1 MIEVIDSMKRDL
13 NLSLISLNQRTES
26 IISLIQSHTQEVY
39 EEIEQMIS
47 VCDQLL
53 ESLKSKIIPEIEKQI
68 GIPIKEALKVCKSWI
83 VPKLEVDMHFISR
96 IPKIFSMTPLRFCP
110 LNFTRPSQPYE
121 YIGYYSDV
129 KELTVL
135 NTETEEEF
143 ALSNEIFHYTS
154 GLLYLGGESFLV
166 TEGMTA
172 NKKKTYLVKCFSS
185 EVFRL
190 PDLVNERI
198 HFCMGWVDGLP
209 AVIGGSTGLHPL
221 ASVEVL
227 EQTWRVHSTLN
238 VSRSEATCITI
249 GTSTYVFGG
258 VNYQRLDTIEV
269 WRNQK
274 WSLLPYKIPLR
285 LNLVGLIKLNSYEVL
300 ILGGA
305 EGNEKFSNYV
315 WKMNLENGVFSA
327 CASLPINCYF
337 PKQMISVKEL
347 TATCIVKDRIFKRPQ
362 KLDLKDYI

>member
-1 MIEVIDSMKRDL
+1 MLEVIESMRKDL
-13 NLSLISLNQRTES
+13 KLSLISLDERTKN
-26 IISLIQSHTQEVY
+26 IVSLIKEHSEEVY
-39 EEIEQMIS
+39 EEIQEMIT
-47 VCDQLL
+47 VCDKLL
-53 ESLKSKIIPEIEKQI
+53 KDLHSKNLREIEIQI
-68 GIPIKEALKVCKSWI
+68 GIPLKEALKVCENWV

-110 LNFTRPSQPYE
+110 LKFTRPSQPYE

-154 GLLYLGGESFLV
+154 GLLYLGGEQFLV
-166 TEGMTA
+166 SEGMSA
-172 NKKKTYLVKCFSS
+172 NRKKTYLVKCFSS

-198 HFCMGWVDGLP
+198 HFCMGWIDGLP
-209 AVIGGSTGLHPL
+209 AIIGGSTGLHPL
-221 ASVEVL
+221 SSVEVL
-227 EQTWRVHSTLN
+227 DQTWRVHSSLT

-249 GTSTYVFGG
+249 NDSTYVFGG

-315 WKMNLENGVFSA
+315 WKMNLENGLFST
-327 CASLPINCYF
+327 CASMPINCYF

-347 TATCIVKDRIFKRPQ
+347 TATCIIKDRIFKRPQ